1 MAQQNVEVRI
11 VGKDEAS
18 PVFTRVGGAL
28 ERMKISVESNRG
40 ALGKLDNALKNSAT
54 QMLGLT
60 GTAGRLSQ
68 ALLAFGP
75 AGIVG
80 GLAVAGISLFVN
92 QLSKQKEETNETTSA
107 VQKYLD
113 TAGKVLVA
121 QKELAGDT
129 LGAKQ
134 TEIVVGYQ
142 KLNEELKAYLTSMK
156 NVQLNEKALDKDR
169 TIAAKTMIQ
178 MAEQTYQALR
188 GQAQRTAN
196 QIAILQELI
205 SDPVKR
211 GSTNILVLQAQLK
224 SAQKDLAKFNNQILV
239 EGEKIQGFR
248 LLDLQLQQEQ
258 KNVTEN
264 TAKSTIKSIDDIIKE
279 YTQLRNLQAGNV
291 ELSERQNNRLIQIGN
306 QATAA
311 VKNNNVALE
320 DRAKWLTVTLDI
332 TKRIEDAQ
340 KKYVDTLVTEYSQLR
355 QLQDAGFTLSVEQ
368 GRQLSA
374 ISREATQ
381 AFADTTKS
389 LEERLRWSATAND
402 VINRY
407 IQSIQDA
414 NTKLE
419 AFQEESRN
427 RISAD
432 IETWAKGIT
441 DEVDKLKEVSA
452 MDILRGI
459 PTGGDT
465 ERDAQRRRNEQAQ
478 EEQERVNRLQ
488 LIAASA
494 YAVADGFDVM
504 TDAVMNGD
512 NAFKALERGARS
524 AIRGI
529 MRAFAQEQIARG
541 IGAVGSALSQTA
553 LGNFPAAGAFYK
565 SAAKH
570 FAAAAAAGI
579 AGGVVGGGGSNR
591 GGGGGFSESN
601 LGNTGRGQSPIF
613 ITITGGGLL
622 DMNNPE
628 TARAFTNAIN
638 VATNRRTIITRR

>member
-40 ALGKLDNALKNSAT
+40 ALGKLDGALKNSAT
-54 QMLGLT
+54 QMLGLQ
-60 GTAGRLSQ
+60 GSAGQISK

-75 AGIVG
+75 AGIAAAA
-80 GLAVAGISLFVN
+80 GLAVIGGGIALYKKDLEEAREAQERNIKSLEAYSSQATKTQYAQDLLFSDKFTADIKLYTTEISKNALELTKLNTKLEIATENQKKFV
-92 QLSKQKEETNETTSA
+92 QELDESKVRAFDRGLGEVIK
-107 VQKYLD
+107 
-113 TAGKVLVA
+113 KVPI
-121 QKELAGDT
+121 
-129 LGAKQ
+129 LGAVFEKTIGMLDPLEKWDASRIQKQIDNLNTTIIDTRTEQEKLLEKEANLIKRRDDTRIAQQ
-134 TEIVVGYQ
+134 TEINNKLITQYNNLRAIQSASGLNAEQ
-142 KLNEELKAYLTSMK
+142 SKLLNE
-156 NVQLNEKALDKDR
+156 
-169 TIAAKTMIQ
+169 TIAEINKKYKDGGNTLQ
-178 MAEQTYQALR
+178 MQ
-188 GQAQRTAN
+188 
-196 QIAILQELI
+196 
-205 SDPVKR
+205 
-211 GSTNILVLQAQLK
+211 
-224 SAQKDLAKFNNQILV
+224 
-239 EGEKIQGFR
+239 
-248 LLDLQLQQEQ
+248 
-258 KNVTEN
+258 
-264 TAKSTIKSIDDIIKE
+264 
-279 YTQLRNLQAGNV
+279 
-291 ELSERQNNRLIQIGN
+291 
-306 QATAA
+306 
-311 VKNNNVALE
+311 VALLSVITDINKRNAE
-320 DRAKWLTVTLDI
+320 RIDATV
-332 TKRIEDAQ
+332 EAQ
-340 KKYVDTLVTEYSQLR
+340 KKYVDTLITEYGQLR
-355 QLQDAGFTLSVEQ
+355 QLQDAGFTLSADQ
-368 GRQLSA
+368 GRQLSV
-374 ISREATQ
+374 ISRQATQ

-419 AFQEESRN
+419 EFQTESRN

-452 MDILRGI
+452 IDILRGI